1 LRELAARRRSYLRAG
16 VWAFMAVVVIIVG
29 WLPIPY
35 FIYGPGAAVSLNDAI
50 AVPGKTPPS
59 GKLYL
64 TDIRLYPGRPIVY
77 AIAAVLPGFEIVKR
91 SDLVPPNVTDRQLNV
106 ELVDAMTESQLNA
119 QVVAERAAGLPVR
132 ATIVYVVQG
141 TKAKTPAARCF
152 RPADEIVA
160 MDGRP
165 FGTDDDLLRTTALHR
180 AGTAFHL
187 TVKRANRRINV
198 TCQTYDLAGKPRF
211 GVYIQ
216 PQTRAIKLPVAVT
229 FNLPDV
235 NGSSAG
241 LMFSLQIYRTLTG
254 ADITGGRS
262 IAGTGVL
269 AADGGVSAISGTR
282 EKIQAAIRAGATVFL
297 VPVDNYKDIA
307 GTRGI
312 QIIPVRSFSQA
323 LHALALQSV
332 PKNKTV

>member
-1 LRELAARRRSYLRAG
+1 LRDLAARRRSYLRAG
-16 VWAFMAVVVIIVG
+16 LWAFIAVIVVIVG

-35 FIYGPGAAVSLNDAI
+35 FIYGPGAAVSLNEAI
-50 AVPGKTPPS
+50 AVPGKTPPP
-59 GKLYL
+59 GVLYL

-77 AIAAVLPGFEIVKR
+77 AIAYVLPGFEIVKR

-106 ELVDAMTESQLNA
+106 QLADAMTESQLNA

-152 RPADEIVA
+152 RAGDEIVA
-160 MDGRP
+160 MDGRA
-165 FGTDDDLLRTTALHR
+165 FGTNDDLLRTTALHKAGTRFNLTLMR
-180 AGTAFHL
+180 AGKDVA
-187 TVKRANRRINV
+187 V
-198 TCQTYDLAGKPRF
+198 TCQTFSLSGKARF

-216 PQTRAIKLPVAVT
+216 PQTRAIKLPVNVV
-229 FNLPDV
+229 FHLPDV

-254 ADITGGRS
+254 ADITGGKN

-297 VPVDNYKDIA
+297 VPVDNYKDVA

-312 QIIPVRSFSQA
+312 SIIPVRSFAEA
-323 LHALALQSV
+323 LHALALQRV
-332 PKNKTV
+332 PKSKTV